1 MKNALLRFSLGHP
14 WWVIGLSALVTFGLS
29 AQLPRVQIDTDPENM
44 LPADEAVRVHHDE
57 IQEAFT
63 LYDYLV
69 VGIVREAPGGAFRPE
84 TLERALLIAEH
95 ARDLEGVIED
105 DILAPS
111 EVDDIYTTED
121 GILRV
126 DTLMEE
132 APGDLAGA
140 ERILLRIQDNPV
152 LRGTLASEDGKAV
165 ALFIPLESK
174 EHAHEVGAE
183 LQAFIDE
190 LGGDEEYYLAGI
202 PIAED
207 TFGMQMFVQMAF
219 GGPAAF
225 ALIFF
230 LMLFFFR
237 SPLLVLAPMLLAMM
251 SVLWTMGLLTGL
263 GFTVHIMSSMI
274 PVFLIPIAVLDAIHL
289 LSEFHDRYPRS
300 RDRIRALRET
310 MDELFVPMGYTTITT
325 MVGFA
330 SLLLTPIPP
339 VQVFGAFVSFGIGA
353 AWLLTMTFLVAY
365 ARLVPEKALEK
376 FARTQEH
383 DFVGERPLRWL
394 RGLALGRGRALV
406 VLGLVVFLVSAV
418 GLTRIEVNDNPVNW
432 FRSDH
437 PLRVAD
443 RVLNDHLAGTYLA
456 YLTLE
461 AGEEDAFKNPDVMR
475 YVDRLQRHVEEH
487 PNVGSTT
494 SITDIL
500 KKVRREL
507 QGDPAAG
514 ILPDSSEEI
523 AQYLFLYEI
532 SGGDPEDLFRLITP
546 ESDRVNLW
554 IQMREGDNREVA
566 GVVAH
571 ANELFADAPDGIS
584 VTWAGLP
591 YINVVWQQKM
601 VAGMGKALAGSF
613 VIVLLMMTWLFRS
626 IRLALLSMVPLTATI
641 VLVYGFIGWIGKPYD
656 MPIAVLSSLSLGLS
670 IDFAIHFLQRS
681 REAYERTGRL
691 AGALDEVFG
700 PPARAILRNV
710 IVIALGFV
718 PMFFANLT
726 PYVTVAIFFF
736 AIMLISGFT
745 TLLSLPATM
754 STFGAGYLPRKGA
767 PTMSTAKAAAVG
779 LGILA
784 FGTLAIPAQAESP
797 DAEALMREAHLNMY
811 YAADDGRAVVEMEL
825 VDKKGKSRTRRFVM
839 LRLDEEDGGTQ
850 KYYTYFF
857 EPNDVR
863 RTTFLV
869 WKDPVEDDSRWIYIP
884 AVDLVKRISAND
896 KGSSF
901 VGSDFSYED
910 VSGRHWN
917 DDVHEYVGQE
927 ETAGRTAHVVR
938 SVPKEKDSFAEK
950 KTWIGVDEKLP
961 LREEYYDKK
970 GNLVRVFLA
979 EEIREIDGWQTITV
993 RSMENVKKKHKTT
1006 VTFSDVTYD
1015 VGVEDD
1021 LFTERNLKNP
1031 PKDLRS
1037 L

>member
-1 MKNALLRFSLGHP
+1 MLRLSLSHP
-14 WWVIGLSALVTFGLS
+14 WWVIALSVLITVGLG
-29 AQLPRVQIDTDPENM
+29 AQIPRVQIDTDPENM
-44 LPADEAVRVHHDE
+44 LPADEAVRIHHDE
-57 IQEAFT
+57 IKETFA
-63 LYDYLV
+63 LYDYVV
-69 VGIVREAPGGAFRPE
+69 VGIVRDAPDGVFRPE
-84 TLERALLIAEH
+84 TLERALLITEH

-105 DILAPS
+105 DIIAPS
-111 EVDDIYTTED
+111 DVDDVYTTDD

-126 DTLMEE
+126 DTLLEE
-132 APGDLAGA
+132 APEDADA
-140 ERILLRIQDNPV
+140 AQRILVRIQDNPV
-152 LRGTLASEDGKAV
+152 LRGKLASDDGKAL

-174 EHAHEVGAE
+174 EYAHEVGAE

-190 LGGDEEYYLAGI
+190 LGGDEDYHLAGI
-202 PIAED
+202 PLAED
-207 TFGMQMFVQMAF
+207 TFGTEMFVQMAI

-225 ALIFF
+225 VLIFL

-237 SPLLVLAPMLLAMM
+237 SPRLVMAPMLVAMM
-251 SVLWTMGLLTGL
+251 SVTWTMGLLIGL

-289 LSEFHDRYPRS
+289 LSEFHERYPKS
-300 RDRIRALRET
+300 RDRQTALREV

-339 VQVFGAFVSFGIGA
+339 VQVFGGFVSFGIGA
-353 AWLLTMTFLVAY
+353 AWLLSMTFLIAY
-365 ARLVPEKALEK
+365 SRLVPEKALTRFGSVE
-376 FARTQEH
+376 EH
-383 DFVGERPLRWL
+383 DFVGDRPLRWL
-394 RGLALGRGRALV
+394 RGLALNRGRALV
-406 VLGLVVFLVSAV
+406 AIGLTFFVVSVV

-432 FRSDH
+432 FRVDH

-443 RVLNDHLAGTYLA
+443 RVMNEHVAGTYLV
-456 YLTLE
+456 YLELD
-461 AGEEDAFKNPDVMR
+461 AGEEDAFKNPELMR
-475 YVDRLQRHVEEH
+475 YVDRLQRHLEED

-494 SITDIL
+494 SIGDIL

-507 QGDPAAG
+507 QGDPEAG
-514 ILPDSSEEI
+514 IIPDSSDEI

-532 SGGDPEDLFRLITP
+532 SGGDPEDLFRVITP
-546 ESDRVNLW
+546 ESDRVALW
-554 IQMREGDNREVA
+554 IQMYRGENKAVA
-566 GVVAH
+566 RVVAH
-571 ANELFADAPDGIS
+571 AEEFLKDAPEG
-584 VTWAGLP
+584 VTATWAGLP
-591 YINVVWQQKM
+591 WINVVWQQKM

-613 VIVLLMMTWLFRS
+613 VMVLLMMTWLFRS
-626 IRLALLSMVPLTATI
+626 FRMALLSMVPLTATI
-641 VLVYGFIGWIGKPYD
+641 ILVYGFIGWIGKPYD

-681 REAYERTGRL
+681 REAYERAGDL
-691 AGALDEVFG
+691 PGALTEVFG
-700 PPARAILRNV
+700 APARAIVRNV
-710 IVIALGFV
+710 FVIALGFV
-718 PMFFANLT
+718 PLLFAHLT
-726 PYVTVAIFFF
+726 PYVTVAVFFF

-745 TLLSLPATM
+745 TLISLPATLA
-754 STFGAGYLPRKGA
+754 TFGAGYLPRRGG
-767 PTMSTAKAAAVG
+767 PTMSPAKAAVAIAGIALLGLLAVT
-779 LGILA
+779 A
-784 FGTLAIPAQAESP
+784 RAETP
-797 DAEALMREAHLNMY
+797 DPTELMREAHPTLY
-811 YAADDGRAVVEMEL
+811 SAAEDGRAVVEMNL
-825 VDKKGKSRTRRFVM
+825 VDKRGKSRTRKFVM
-839 LRLDEEDGGTQ
+839 LRLDEEDGGPQ
-850 KYYTYFF
+850 KYFTYFF

-917 DDVHEYVGQE
+917 DDDHEYVGQE
-927 ETAGRTAHVVR
+927 EVDGRAAHVVK
-938 SVPKEKDSFAEK
+938 SVPKDKDSFAEK

-970 GNLVRVFLA
+970 GNLTRIFLA
-979 EEIREIDGWQTITV
+979 EEIQEIDGWATITV
-993 RSMENVKKKHKTT
+993 RSMENVKKNHKTT

-1015 VGVEDD
+1015 VGAESD

-1031 PKDLRS
+1031 PKELRT